1 MAKLPQKADVDDD
14 LAEADIVLPQRS
26 VPELMAELERSKQ
39 DELER
44 LAEKLES
51 DPIGDLLG
59 DLPTLIQGLDLI
71 RDRIPPWLYSRVR
84 DALVEQVKQKSKSLS
99 KQQRRWRTAR
109 LLLEL
114 GRMGWTGKED
124 GAFKIASEIHKRLND
139 AVEPGT
145 MKKAY
150 IAIEGQLP
158 SEERRPRTHRPKF

>member
-39 DELER
+39 NELER

-51 DPIGDLLG
+51 DPIDDLLG
-59 DLPTLIQGLDLI
+59 GLPALIQGLDLI
-71 RDRIPPWLYSRVR
+71 RDRIPPCLYSRVR

-109 LLLEL
+109 LLLEC
-114 GRMGWTGKED
+114 MGWTGKEV
-124 GAFKIASEIHKRLND
+124 GAFKIASEIHKSLND

-158 SEERRPRTHRPKF
+158 SEKRRPRTHRPKF

>member
-1 MAKLPQKADVDDD
+1 MAKLPQKAEVDDD

-26 VPELMAELERSKQ
+26 VPELMAEMERSKQ

-59 DLPTLIQGLDLI
+59 GLPLIQGIDLI
-71 RDRIPPWLYSRVR
+71 RDQIPPWLYLRVR
-84 DALVEQVKQKSKSLS
+84 DALEEQVKQKSKSLS

-109 LLLEL
+109 LLLEG

-124 GAFKIASEIHKRLND
+124 GAFKNRQRNSQEIK
-139 AVEPGT
+139 
-145 MKKAY
+145 
-150 IAIEGQLP
+150 
-158 SEERRPRTHRPKF
+158 

>member
-26 VPELMAELERSKQ
+26 VPELMAELERSNQ
-39 DELER
+39 NELER

-59 DLPTLIQGLDLI
+59 GLPTLIQGLDLI

-84 DALVEQVKQKSKSLS
+84 DALVEQVKQNSKSLS

-114 GRMGWTGKED
+114 GRMGWTD
-124 GAFKIASEIHKRLND
+124 GAFKIASEIHKSSND

-158 SEERRPRTHRPKF
+158 SEKRRPRTHRPKF

>member
-1 MAKLPQKADVDDD
+1 MAKLPQKAEVDDD

-26 VPELMAELERSKQ
+26 VPELMAEMERSKQ
-39 DELER
+39 DKLER

-59 DLPTLIQGLDLI
+59 GLPTLIQGLDLI
-71 RDRIPPWLYSRVR
+71 RDQIPPWLYLRVR
-84 DALVEQVKQKSKSLS
+84 DALEEQVKQKSKSLS

-109 LLLEL
+109 LLLEC
-114 GRMGWTGKED
+114 GRMGWTGQED
-124 GAFKIASEIHKRLND
+124 GAFKNASEIHKSLND

-150 IAIEGQLP
+150 ISLEGQLP
-158 SEERRPRTHRPKF
+158 SEKRRPRTHRPKF

>member
-39 DELER
+39 NELER

-59 DLPTLIQGLDLI
+59 GLPTLIQGLDLI

-84 DALVEQVKQKSKSLS
+84 DALDEQVKQKSESLS

-109 LLLEL
+109 LLLEC

-124 GAFKIASEIHKRLND
+124 GAFKIASEFTKI
-139 AVEPGT
+139 
-145 MKKAY
+145 
-150 IAIEGQLP
+150 
-158 SEERRPRTHRPKF
+158 

>member
-51 DPIGDLLG
+51 DPIGDL
-59 DLPTLIQGLDLI
+59 PTLIQGLDLI

-109 LLLEL
+109 LLLEQ
-114 GRMGWTGKED
+114 GARGGQGKKTGHSKSP
-124 GAFKIASEIHKRLND
+124 A
-139 AVEPGT
+139 
-145 MKKAY
+145 
-150 IAIEGQLP
+150 
-158 SEERRPRTHRPKF
+158 KFTKV